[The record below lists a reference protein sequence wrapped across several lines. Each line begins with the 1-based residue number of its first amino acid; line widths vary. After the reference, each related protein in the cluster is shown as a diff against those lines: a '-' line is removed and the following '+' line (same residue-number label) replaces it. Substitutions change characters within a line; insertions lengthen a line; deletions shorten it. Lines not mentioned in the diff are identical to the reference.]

1 MFQTLGNLTCDPRI
15 GMLIVDW
22 DTGRTLQIAGEAII
36 RWDGPEVRSRPK
48 VDRVVI
54 IEVDA
59 VSEQVRALPI
69 RFELRELS
77 RLNPP
82 LPEEGVTV
90 ESDSSGD
97 SS

>member
-22 DTGRTLQIAGEAII
+22 DTGRTLQIAGTATI

-59 VSEQVRALPI
+59 VSEQVRALPV

-82 LPEEGVTV
+82 LHAEGVTV
-90 ESDSSGD
+90 EADPPGD
-97 SS
+97 TS

>member
-1 MFQTLGNLTCDPRI
+1 MFQTFGNLTCDPRI
-15 GMLIVDW
+15 GMFVDW
-22 DTGRTLQIAGEAII
+22 DTGRTLQIAGTATI
-36 RWDGPEVRSRPK
+36 RWDGPEVRSRPR

-54 IEVDA
+54 MRVDA
-59 VSEQVRALPI
+59 VSEQVRALPV

-82 LPEEGVTV
+82 LHAEGVTV
-90 ESDSSGD
+90 ESDPSGD